1 MLDSKEKFHEDL
13 IAELKSQNH
22 SVLKEICNSLK
33 EIKELT
39 ITLAN
44 SRNEDLLCKLDQ
56 LNITLQK
63 NNGHLYGDTNSKSNL
78 KSDAGHTA
86 HFSKELND
94 GKIKFYQAF
103 RSQELSSYYK
113 SLINREEK
121 FVPEKFRVKKT
132 QILLKSK

>member
-1 MLDSKEKFHEDL
+1 MTTQTRSKSTEVKQTLSNLLKDGTNYNIICSGVLLKLLDSKEKFHEDL
-13 IAELKSQNH
+13 IAELKSQSH
-22 SVLKEICNSLK
+22 SVLKEISNSLK

-78 KSDAGHTA
+78 KSDADYTA

-94 GKIKFYQAF
+94 
-103 RSQELSSYYK
+103 
-113 SLINREEK
+113 
-121 FVPEKFRVKKT
+121 
-132 QILLKSK
+132 

>member
-13 IAELKSQNH
+13 IAELKSQSH
-22 SVLKEICNSLK
+22 SVLKEISNSLK

-78 KSDAGHTA
+78 KSDADYTA

-94 GKIKFYQAF
+94 
-103 RSQELSSYYK
+103 
-113 SLINREEK
+113 
-121 FVPEKFRVKKT
+121 
-132 QILLKSK
+132 